1 MKRSVIRLLFAAVF
15 LLLACSPTKTTST
28 DDDPCAGRCGMV
40 NGVACGSCSY
50 GFICNTEN
58 YCVEMAY
65 DDIPVEEWPDIDI
78 YDPDC
83 PSLATA
89 PFPYYKEDGT
99 IHFCRGCDTPTEKD
113 PQCVRNLWDAQ
124 NKKLTKDYPQYDCY
138 PYPCDMPNLKP
149 MTKEEVYAYYETI
162 AMHECDMLLI
172 PKGWAHDGTHGAVKH
187 FNLSEGK
194 VGFMMDA
201 VDINGTQGYSTDF
214 KVFEYDVVNKNYHVV
229 GPIYLYGLAYY
240 KGKAFTFMT
249 DFRKDLNNIDVIQS
263 YVGYFG
269 SDGTYRVVYN
279 KPINYIAYTPVMN
292 DRWVLANIQEVI
304 DGPYF
309 VKYAKIGEWK
319 WTNLVAGQERK
330 SDIQG
335 DMIALHIFDE
345 PSGIMNGYV
354 CDLSTSP
361 KSIGDCQLVNQEGE
375 SVYHIQF
382 DESGAKRFA
391 YSSIFQKS
399 VVLVDYSQGPGKW
412 IRSDLITEFD
422 DTMKNAYIMAPE
434 QFRGDLLLYREGAD
448 MGGGAFSVLAC
459 YYRLD
464 KKKKYCMKKMDRDFV
479 YDDGTIRYPY
489 GDSEFEGDYF
499 LYQKSNSTPF
509 ILRDMKCYCEKEGV
523 CPFEG

>member
-1 MKRSVIRLLFAAVF
+1 MRHIFSIGGGYAAPILMLMAMMVM
-15 LLLACSPTKTTST
+15 ACNSSKTTQ
-28 DDDPCAGRCGMV
+28 DADMLVPD
-40 NGVACGSCSY
+40 
-50 GFICNTEN
+50 TETTT
-58 YCVEMAY
+58 V
-65 DDIPVEEWPDIDI
+65 DDIVIIENDILDDI
-78 YDPDC
+78 TLSDADTVDC
-83 PSLATA
+83 PPLATA

-113 PQCVRNLWDAQ
+113 SQCVRNLWDAQ
-124 NKKLTKDYPQYDCY
+124 NKKLTSAYPQYDCY
-138 PYPCDMPNLKP
+138 PYPCDMSNLKP
-149 MTKEEVYAYYETI
+149 MTKEEVYAYYESI
-162 AMHECDMLLI
+162 AMHECDVLLT
-172 PKGWAHDGTHGAVKH
+172 PQGWTADGTQGSVKH

-201 VDINGTQGYSTDF
+201 VDINGTQGYATDF
-214 KVFEYDVVNKNYHVV
+214 KVFEYDVFNKSYRVV

-240 KGKAFTFMT
+240 KGKALTFMT

-292 DRWVLANIQEVI
+292 DRWALANIQEVI

-309 VKYAKIGEWK
+309 VKYAKVGEWK
-319 WTNLVAGQERK
+319 WTNLVKDHQERK
-330 SDIQG
+330 ADIQG
-335 DMIALHIFDE
+335 DMISLHIVDE
-345 PSGIMNGYV
+345 SSGIAKGYI

-375 SVYHIQF
+375 NVYHIQF
-382 DESGAKRFA
+382 DESGVKRFV

-412 IRSDLITEFD
+412 IRSDLITEFE
-422 DTMKNAYIMAPE
+422 DTMKDADIMMND
-434 QFRGDLLLYREGAD
+434 QFRGDVLLYRESAD
-448 MGGGAFSVLAC
+448 LGGGAFSTLAC

-464 KKKKYCMKKMDRDFV
+464 QKKKYCMKKMDRDYV
-479 YDDGTIRYPY
+479 YNDGTIRYPY
-489 GDSEFEGDYF
+489 GQSEFEGDYF

-523 CPFEG
+523 CPFEGMKK